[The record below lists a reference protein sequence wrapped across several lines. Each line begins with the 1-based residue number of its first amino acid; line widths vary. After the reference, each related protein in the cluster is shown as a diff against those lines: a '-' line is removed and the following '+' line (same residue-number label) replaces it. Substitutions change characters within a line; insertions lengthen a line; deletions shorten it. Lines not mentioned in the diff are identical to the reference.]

1 MWIIVVSKD
10 LVEQR
15 DDRISELI
23 GKSVIYN
30 YLSKRS
36 GKNSKYYATSALSNS
51 LIFKTESGA
60 KKIIKEFNSFTPGQK
75 AWFTN
80 KFNWIRDSQL
90 SVRKLTFE
98 EWNKL
103 IDLELQMLENRYAS
117 QRSKILN
124 KRNSYK

>member
-36 GKNSKYYATSALSNS
+36 GKNSKYYATNAISNS

-80 KFNWIRDSQL
+80 KFNWVRDSQL
-90 SVRKLTFE
+90 SVRKLTRE
-98 EWNKL
+98 EWDKL
-103 IDLELQMLENRYAS
+103 VDIELRNLENRYAS

>member
-1 MWIIVVSKD
+1 MWTIVVSKD
-10 LVEQR
+10 LGHQR
-15 DDRISELI
+15 DEKLSELI
-23 GKSVIYN
+23 GKPVIYS

-60 KKIIKEFNSFTPGQK
+60 KKIIKEFNSFTEEQK

-80 KFNWIRDSQL
+80 KFNWVRDSKL
-90 SVRKLTFE
+90 SVRKLTSE

-103 IDLELQMLENRYAS
+103 IDLELQMLETRYFM
-117 QRSKILN
+117 QKSKISN